1 MNYTKIPSKKM
12 RFIMVHHKMTW
23 VSREDSEDSAVT
35 VSFFLVAIGMP
46 AATQER
52 KGPPN

>member
-1 MNYTKIPSKKM
+1 M

-23 VSREDSEDSAVT
+23 VSREDSEDSEDSAVT